1 MEPFAAAKRLV
12 ANSCD
17 FRSDMPAKSNETD
30 PSAKPPQDPAARR
43 IHDALGSRSLVLIG
57 LMGAGKSAIGR
68 RLGKRLGLRFVD
80 ADKEIEAAA
89 GKSINEIFADHGE
102 DYFRDGERRV
112 IARLLSEGPIVLATG
127 GGAYMNEDTRAE
139 IAESGLSIWLKADLD
154 VLMERVSR
162 RDTRPLLKAGDPRE
176 IMQRLME
183 ERYPVYAGADITIE
197 SRNVPHEI
205 IVEEL
210 VEAIAARLLTDKA
223 DRPDDAASGQ

>member
-1 MEPFAAAKRLV
+1 M
-12 ANSCD
+12 SG
-17 FRSDMPAKSNETD
+17 KSNASDQNPKLPHDKTG
-30 PSAKPPQDPAARR
+30 RR
-43 IHDALGSRSLVLIG
+43 IHDALGQRSLVLIG

-89 GKSINEIFADHGE
+89 GKTINEIFADHGE

-127 GGAYMNEDTRAE
+127 GGAYMNEETRAE
-139 IAESGLSIWLKADLD
+139 IAESGLSIWLKANLE

-176 IMQRLME
+176 IMQRLMD

-205 IVEEL
+205 IVEEI
-210 VEAIAARLLTDKA
+210 VDAIAARLLPGDSG
-223 DRPDDAASGQ
+223 RPED